1 MTDNRLFSRED
12 EHRIL
17 KALSAIREPEAVFD
31 ALFDILAQ
39 KTPSDGCLLNL
50 RTPDRNALICRKI
63 RLPEAFRDIE
73 AAYRGYRFDAPAP
86 DVSAVSF
93 TENRV
98 IRIDPENRETAPA
111 NTRERFDRWNIEAL
125 VSVPFGVSD
134 DVIGVVS
141 LFSIKDGLPL
151 PDPGRVAAVLSLFS
165 GFVAGAVAHIH
176 REEYLKSAAL
186 RIEKADTILEFVGRT
201 NRLYSR
207 EAISDL
213 ILGELLAT
221 FGFDSGLVW
230 LAGNG
235 LLHLTAARVSDPA
248 YEDRRRTLERF
259 YDETENRIDPP
270 EGIVASVFNRNER
283 FYIPDAQKVMHLP
296 MAEVDKTALDILKT
310 PRTTLHMPIRY
321 NESPIGVVTLGALAG
336 VVDLEE
342 SDIAMIETLCSMTG
356 TTIRNSELYG
366 QVERQKAE
374 IEDFNTH
381 LEDKVKAQTREIENH
396 LAEKTE
402 LLAACNRF
410 VPYEFLVLLDKE
422 SIRDV
427 VIGEN
432 VKKEI
437 TILFSDMR
445 NFTSLSES
453 MAPEEV
459 FDFLNTYL
467 ADMGPL
473 FRMNNGFID
482 KYVGDAIMAL
492 FEKAD
497 DAVRT
502 GIAMLDRLEE
512 FNHHQRK
519 KGKPAIRIGVGI
531 NTGELMLGT
540 IGETHRMET
549 TVIGDAVNLA
559 ARIEELTKRYGTP
572 LLITEF
578 TMNRLIAPRQFVP
591 RFIDQVKIRGKEAPI
606 RIYEIYTRP
615 E

>member
-1 MTDNRLFSRED
+1 MTDNRVFTRED

-31 ALFDILAQ
+31 ALLDMLDQ
-39 KTPSDGCLLNL
+39 KTPYDGGLLNL
-50 RTPDRNALICRKI
+50 RTPDRNTLVCRKI
-63 RLPEAFRDIE
+63 RLPEVFRDIE
-73 AAYRGYRFDAPAP
+73 AAYRGYRFDVTAP

-93 TENRV
+93 RENRV

-111 NTRERFDRWNIEAL
+111 NTRERFDRWNIEEM

-134 DVIGVVS
+134 DIIGVVS
-141 LFSIKDGLPL
+141 LFSVKDGLPL
-151 PDPGRVAAVLSLFS
+151 PDPGRVSAVLSLFS
-165 GFVAGAVAHIH
+165 GFVAGALAHIH

-186 RIEKADTILEFVGRT
+186 RIEKADAILEFVGRT
-201 NRLYSR
+201 NRLFSR

-213 ILGELLAT
+213 ILSELLVT

-230 LAGNG
+230 LADNG
-235 LLHLTAARVSDPA
+235 LLHLTASRVSDPA
-248 YEDRRRTLERF
+248 YEDRRRALERF

-310 PRTTLHMPIRY
+310 PRTTLHMPVRY

-342 SDIAMIETLCSMTG
+342 SDIAMIETLCSMAG

-374 IEDFNTH
+374 IEDFNAH

-427 VIGEN
+427 AIGEN

-578 TMNRLIAPRQFVP
+578 TMNRLVAPQQFVP